1 MFQLFWDSFN
11 WLICM
16 KIVITNNNNT
26 IFSSVFHVASF
37 RYLKPTSI
45 ISVFRKFLSF
55 AASPCCLIYRVWT
68 LRLTSSHI
76 TQSCLQELLACQTLS
91 EAAKTTLNQNMLFKV
106 NCHTYFQ
113 ILARAIQRH
122 IEPISR
128 MDGLLSPPLFQLETR
143 ILFFWHSL
151 NIVIFLPILG

>member
-91 EAAKTTLNQNMLFKV
+91 EAAKTTLNQNICYSELIATHTFKYQQGQFRRTSSQ
-106 NCHTYFQ
+106 NPGWMASY
-113 ILARAIQRH
+113 
-122 IEPISR
+122 
-128 MDGLLSPPLFQLETR
+128 PLHFS
-143 ILFFWHSL
+143 SL
-151 NIVIFLPILG
+151 KQEYYSSGTA